1 MAFSFAFPCHWDYI
15 QIVPCHCTSFKG
27 WKRKKKKK
35 SSVLIWTALCVL
47 FITSST
53 SYQQEIS
60 KHYEQ
65 ICIQTSSKRKSIVQ
79 ALCHFVD
86 KKKGIPRSF
95 TPDDLYFFN
104 FFKHL
109 SASACFCRFSA
120 AWASVGICHV
130 TEHAWHC
137 KTLSRLSMEWKR

>member
-1 MAFSFAFPCHWDYI
+1 MHWLSPCQFQMSKSLIFICKSVAFSFAFPCHQDYI
-15 QIVPCHCTSFKG
+15 QIVPCHCTSFREWKG
-27 WKRKKKKK
+27 KKKF
-35 SSVLIWTALCVL
+35 SINMNCPVCFVHLP
-47 FITSST
+47 SST
-53 SYQQEIS
+53 SYQHESS

-65 ICIQTSSKRKSIVQ
+65 ICIQISSKRKSIFQ

-120 AWASVGICHV
+120 G
-130 TEHAWHC
+130 
-137 KTLSRLSMEWKR
+137 